1 MIRLGTVLT
10 LGLAGAVGIGL
21 FYAKHRVQAL
31 EAELTALQ
39 QQIVDDRE
47 AIHVLKAEWS
57 FLNDPDRLAELS
69 RRYLDLV
76 PMRGRQLA
84 TLADVP
90 EKLTL
95 PLPELPPG
103 RHEDAPA
110 PDPAPQIA
118 SASPAIPAPVV
129 AAPVLPAPVPA
140 KAVAQPPAPT
150 AAPTNPA
157 AAPAAGPASAP
168 ESPFADLPADVQA
181 VLASMRRTP

>member
-31 EAELTALQ
+31 ENELTALQ

-57 FLNDPDRLAELS
+57 YLNDPARLAALS
-69 RRYLDLV
+69 RRYLELV
-76 PMRGRQLA
+76 PLRGQQLA

-90 EKLTL
+90 EKFTL
-95 PLPELPPG
+95 PLPELPPERPRNG
-103 RHEDAPA
+103 PA
-110 PDPAPQIA
+110 PDAQMVSAP
-118 SASPAIPAPVV
+118 PV
-129 AAPVLPAPVPA
+129 PAPVPA
-140 KAVAQPPAPT
+140 APATEVAPPPQQKV
-150 AAPTNPA
+150 A
-157 AAPAAGPASAP
+157 AAPEPAP
-168 ESPFADLPADVQA
+168 PFADLPADVQA